1 MSQISSHNSSIRY
14 LSPRNSR
21 CKCTSCMISYSCS
34 RSRCT
39 CIDTHMDRYRKQ
51 RLQNRRR
58 QRSRWQEWCQQWYQ
72 GRVQWLIFPLMLGR
86 VFLHSARPT
95 TQYSLPPLQPHNSI
109 HTVEY
114 THYIRQLSRLAYNP
128 HADRRHRPVCHTWL
142 YKTCVTKIVHG
153 LALRGLNPGTKFTN
167 KKNWLTC
174 YPPRSYHAKFHR
186 PRRRYPLQKYLRTKL
201 QTNKQ

>member
-128 HADRRHRPVCHTWL
+128 
-142 YKTCVTKIVHG
+142 TCRSPSPTSLSYLALQDVRYQNCARFG
-153 LALRGLNPGTKFTN
+153 LAR
-167 KKNWLTC
+167 
-174 YPPRSYHAKFHR
+174 AKPWDKVH
-186 PRRRYPLQKYLRTKL
+186 Q
-201 QTNKQ
+201 